1 MKRTYESL
9 LNEIEDLKERAERA
23 RREEMRGVIERIRAA
38 IVHYGLTAQD
48 LGFPSARA
56 GSARSGRRA
65 LSRPVKYRDE
75 AGHTWVGF
83 GKPPTWFREALAAG
97 RTREE
102 LLAQPMSAPPAG
114 DGRRAQRSARY
125 RDDAGHSWSGLG
137 PRPRWL
143 LEALAT
149 GKTLE
154 DLKA

>member
-1 MKRTYESL
+1 MS
-9 LNEIEDLKERAERA
+9 
-23 RREEMRGVIERIRAA
+23 
-38 IVHYGLTAQD
+38 
-48 LGFPSARA
+48 
-56 GSARSGRRA
+56 
-65 LSRPVKYRDE
+65 
-75 AGHTWVGF
+75 
-83 GKPPTWFREALAAG
+83 
-97 RTREE
+97 
-102 LLAQPMSAPPAG
+102 SAPAAG